1 MSKHLFIKLIIKSA
15 CFTTGM
21 LLIWMGLNAFL
32 PAHIW
37 DGMTI
42 SKSALTVEYCEFNDV
57 KKFFHQ
63 PMNTYS
69 NLSYFFFGVLIIQI
83 AQEDYKNQKKKSLNR
98 MEQFPLLS
106 ALMGFYFIYLSFGS
120 AFFHAS
126 LTYIGQRVDMNG
138 TYGVSITLLSIG
150 IYHIFYK
157 IHLSDNAK
165 YFWVGS
171 LALFILAFFKIALL
185 VSSSI
190 LLPAMILSLTL
201 LNLIS
206 YIQFKKERSI
216 LLAILSFAL
225 IIIAI
230 QIRTLD
236 VQKVGCDPYSL
247 YQGHALWHFLTA
259 LSSFCSYAFFRFGEL
274 VISRKVAI

>member
-1 MSKHLFIKLIIKSA
+1 MSKHLFIKLLIKSA
-15 CFTTGM
+15 FFTIGM
-21 LLIWMGLNAFL
+21 LLLWIGINTFL
-32 PAHIW
+32 SPHIW

-42 SKSALTVEYCEFNDV
+42 SKSALTVEYCEFNDITQ
-57 KKFFHQ
+57 FFHQ
-63 PMNTYS
+63 RINTYS

-83 AQEDYKNQKKKSLNR
+83 ALEDYKNQNKKSLNR

-106 ALMGFYFIYLSFGS
+106 VLMGFYFIYLSFGS

-150 IYHIFYK
+150 VYHVFHK
-157 IHLSDNAK
+157 IHLSDTAK
-165 YFWVGS
+165 YIWIG
-171 LALFILAFFKIALL
+171 ALVVFIFAFFKIALL

-190 LLPAMILSLTL
+190 LLPAMILSLTIM
-201 LNLIS
+201 NAIN
-206 YIQFKKERSI
+206 YFQFRKERSI
-216 LLAILSFAL
+216 LLAFLGFAL

-230 QIRTLD
+230 KIRTLD
-236 VQKVGCDPYSL
+236 VQKVSCDPHSW

-259 LSSFCSYAFFRFGEL
+259 LSSFCSYAFFRFENFL
-274 VISRKVAI
+274 PNQKLE